1 MVVKY
6 IAFNWDGQR
15 LEGVLDVGT
24 EEDARR
30 LLERDNLIPYRLDS
44 VRPRGSLLRFLPN
57 ILAPKPKEL
66 IDFTRGV
73 AALLTA
79 GIPLREA
86 LSIMRE
92 QCRDM
97 VLKQI
102 LGQVL
107 ESVESGVRF
116 SEACSRFPRVFPGF
130 YVSLLRVSE
139 ATGGMAVTMD
149 QLAKGME
156 KSKAIKDKVKGAL
169 IYPAFTLGVAILVGM
184 VLILYTLPALVGLLS
199 EFGGELPIT
208 TRLLISFSDAA
219 TGNTTYVL
227 AAILGL
233 PAALLVYTRTPSGAR
248 VRDRVMLKVPVV
260 STVIERMSLFGLT
273 ATMSSLLESGIP
285 IMEALRL
292 SKQSVTNVVYR
303 ERLERVTEETS
314 QGVRLGVA
322 FRNHWPSPPVLSSGI
337 ATGET
342 SGTLVPAL
350 RSLAEYFEQE
360 AARAAGAATELIQPV
375 IMVVVAG
382 AVGFVAIAVIS
393 GVYSTVGAIK

>member
-30 LLERDNLIPYRLDS
+30 LLERDNLIPYRLEP
-44 VRPRGSLLRFLPN
+44 VRPRGSLLQFLPN
-57 ILAPKPKEL
+57 ILTPKPKEL

-79 GIPLREA
+79 GIPLRET
-86 LSIMRE
+86 LRIMRE
-92 QCRDM
+92 QSKDI
-97 VLKQI
+97 VLKEV

-107 ESVESGVRF
+107 GSVESGERF

-130 YVSLLRVSE
+130 YVSLIQVSE
-139 ATGGMAVTMD
+139 ATGGLAAAMD
-149 QLAKGME
+149 QLANGLD

-169 IYPAFTLGVAILVGM
+169 VYPAFTLGVAILVGI

-208 TRLLISFSDAA
+208 TRLLISFSEVSK
-219 TGNTTYVL
+219 GNTTYIL

-233 PAALLVYTRTPSGAR
+233 PAALWVYTRTPNGTR
-248 VRDRVMLKVPVV
+248 VRDRVVLKMPVFR
-260 STVIERMSLFGLT
+260 TVIERMNLFGLT

-285 IMEALRL
+285 IMETLRL
-292 SKQSVTNVVYR
+292 SQQGVTNVVYR
-303 ERLERVTEETS
+303 ERLERVTQEVS
-314 QGVRLGVA
+314 QGARLGVA

-360 AARAAGAATELIQPV
+360 AARAAGAATELIQPA
-375 IMVVVAG
+375 IMVLVAG